1 MTDADLEAAVLA
13 ALRPAGLRER
23 VRLRVGGG
31 YTALQVWERLAPE
44 VRATLGGEG
53 DPVAVRRGVE
63 RVQRRLAALAAEGVV
78 RRERAR
84 VTVTL
89 NTKGPRDI
97 LVDVFRLAPGVGT
110 PR

>member
-1 MTDADLEAAVLA
+1 MTDADLDAAVLA
-13 ALRPAGLRER
+13 ALRPTRLRER
-23 VRLRVGGG
+23 IRLRVGGG

-44 VRATLGGEG
+44 VRATLGDG

-63 RVQRRLAALAAEGVV
+63 RVQRRLLALVAVGTV
-78 RRERAR
+78 RRDRAR
-84 VTVTL
+84 MTVAL

-97 LVDVFRLAPGVGT
+97 LVDVFHITPGVGT

>member
-1 MTDADLEAAVLA
+1 MTDADLDAAVLA

-23 VRLRVGGG
+23 IRLRVGGG

-44 VRATLGGEG
+44 VRVVVGEG

-63 RVQRRLAALAAEGVV
+63 RVQRRLLVLAAAGTV
-78 RRERAR
+78 RRDRAR
-84 VTVTL
+84 MTVPL

-97 LVDVFRLAPGVGT
+97 LVDVFHLAPGVGT